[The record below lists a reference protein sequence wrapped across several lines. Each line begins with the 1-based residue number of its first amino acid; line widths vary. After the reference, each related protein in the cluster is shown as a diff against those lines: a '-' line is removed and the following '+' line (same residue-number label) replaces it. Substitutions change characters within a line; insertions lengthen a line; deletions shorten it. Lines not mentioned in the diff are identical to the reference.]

1 MREGVGWKVEECQD
15 ERRSWLEGRRMPG
28 LEKEMVRRQENARMR
43 EEVGWMKSE
52 AVTMHMR

>member
-28 LEKEMVRRQENARMR
+28 LEKEMVRR
-43 EEVGWMKSE
+43 
-52 AVTMHMR
+52 